1 MKKLFL
7 FLSLSLLISVSSAQ
21 DRDDSDTIIKLQTE
35 QNLSQRV
42 EELLFPF
49 VGKTVVVVDL
59 KLSYPSFSLSDFQSS
74 TTNADLSSSRKKADI
89 ISEDIEKM
97 ETNRIK
103 ILSKKVTIYLSDKID
118 RQMEDFVRIN
128 VKKWL
133 KLDTSKSDRLS
144 LSKTLSTKETRKTT
158 TDEDK
163 DLGIIEKTD
172 SEEFQP
178 AQFDGTEKNIYIIV
192 LIALIAIL
200 VLILLLMNF
209 SFRTG
214 LKTLSKSI
222 GSLNIGRAGGANLSA
237 KLVQAKAPSILEDS
251 KRNPLQINILEQDKT
266 KEVTID
272 FSFLENLEISS
283 LIEILKKESSKD
295 IAYILSSLSVDYAK
309 NFFNE
314 FTDNTDE
321 IINVLLSD
329 FKISKED
336 AEALQ
341 KKLFEKYKKFLSEES
356 MRTDGKTALINFVNN
371 LPLENS
377 KKLYDKIEEVNSEIG
392 KELRNKIFMFDDLT
406 ELDDNDIVLIINNL
420 EHNSLVSF
428 MKSVKYEIRE
438 KFFRNMSERV
448 ASMFRED
455 LEILNELS
463 EEEKAI
469 TIDNVFNAIREI
481 LKYK

>member
-1 MKKLFL
+1 
-7 FLSLSLLISVSSAQ
+7 
-21 DRDDSDTIIKLQTE
+21 
-35 QNLSQRV
+35 
-42 EELLFPF
+42 
-49 VGKTVVVVDL
+49 
-59 KLSYPSFSLSDFQSS
+59 
-74 TTNADLSSSRKKADI
+74 
-89 ISEDIEKM
+89 
-97 ETNRIK
+97 
-103 ILSKKVTIYLSDKID
+103 
-118 RQMEDFVRIN
+118 
-128 VKKWL
+128 
-133 KLDTSKSDRLS
+133 
-144 LSKTLSTKETRKTT
+144 
-158 TDEDK
+158 
-163 DLGIIEKTD
+163 
-172 SEEFQP
+172 
-178 AQFDGTEKNIYIIV
+178 
-192 LIALIAIL
+192 
-200 VLILLLMNF
+200 
-209 SFRTG
+209 
-214 LKTLSKSI
+214 
-222 GSLNIGRAGGANLSA
+222 
-237 KLVQAKAPSILEDS
+237 
-251 KRNPLQINILEQDKT
+251 
-266 KEVTID
+266 
-272 FSFLENLEISS
+272 FLENLEISS

-420 EHNSLVSF
+420 EHNSLISF